1 MALCLQKGESLLF
14 CVAEPVYSRLRPNP
28 DRRGRPVLKS
38 CLLLCVASSLAFSG
52 CVATQYEKSVT
63 VRKDA
68 DGKILERVETERV
81 VQPGQQG
88 WPVKFEY
95 LKGVIPNEK

>member
-1 MALCLQKGESLLF
+1 M
-14 CVAEPVYSRLRPNP
+14 SRT
-28 DRRGRPVLKS
+28 GF
-38 CLLLCVASSLAFSG
+38 LLLALAPLTVSG

-68 DGKILERVETERV
+68 DGRIVERVETERV